1 MVESTPNV
9 DENKI
14 IMNIH
19 THNQRKFDVFI
30 VERIIVAIIHKSVG
44 YNDKTSYNFK

>member
-1 MVESTPNV
+1 MSTIII
-9 DENKI
+9 I
-14 IMNIH
+14 IMNNNLH